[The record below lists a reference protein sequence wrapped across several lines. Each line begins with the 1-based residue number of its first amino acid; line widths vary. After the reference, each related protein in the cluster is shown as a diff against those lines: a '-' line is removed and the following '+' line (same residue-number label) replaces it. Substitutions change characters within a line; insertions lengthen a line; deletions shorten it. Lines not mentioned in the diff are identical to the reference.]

1 MVGPNT
7 VMASQRF
14 LNMNLK
20 KNLAVDGIP
29 GARTKPGA
37 RAKAA
42 FAEYADL
49 LSRVC

>member
-7 VMASQRF
+7 VMALQRF

-20 KNLAVDGIP
+20 EHLEVDGIP
-29 GARTKPGA
+29 GARTK
-37 RAKAA
+37 AA
-42 FAEYADL
+42 FAEYANL

>member
-7 VMASQRF
+7 VMAPQRF

-20 KNLAVDGIP
+20 ENLAVDGI
-29 GARTKPGA
+29 PGA